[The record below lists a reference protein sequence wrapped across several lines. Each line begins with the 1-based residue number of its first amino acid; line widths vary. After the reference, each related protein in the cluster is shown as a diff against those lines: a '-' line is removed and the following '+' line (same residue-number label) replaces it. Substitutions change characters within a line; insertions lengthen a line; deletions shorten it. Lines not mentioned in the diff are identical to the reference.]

1 MSEALVPTFFGGEAH
16 GKVGLHIGLVETR
29 EGLSGPVGFELG
41 DGQVL
46 RGTIRVGVAAAVEAH
61 QVVVQV
67 GLEAEKKVFWE
78 GKFLISC
85 NCFLERK

>member
-1 MSEALVPTFFGGEAH
+1 MSEAWVPTFFGGEAH

-46 RGTIRVGVAAAVEAH
+46 RGTSRVGVAAAVEAH

-67 GLEAEKKVFWE
+67 GLETENGLVE

-85 NCFLERK
+85 NWFFEWK